1 MNLRAPIV
9 AGLLMLAACEQTS
22 APDPGEAAAPQL
34 GAPTLETEPSRVFA
48 TANEAATGTTGQ
60 LTVSLVQHMGD
71 ASGGGAH
78 EELTLVG
85 ANGVEVRAQIVG
97 AMSPATQLGGQTL
110 RALLGIPVEEPQV
123 LVYRVTGETRRAD
136 RGLCGDIPTSHVVL
150 WEPSGPN
157 EPVMRVIGASGGA
170 PGEQSARA
178 CPRLDYRRA

>member
-1 MNLRAPIV
+1 MNMRALLVV
-9 AGLLMLAACEQTS
+9 ALLVLAACGQAGEQSET
-22 APDPGEAAAPQL
+22 PTEAPQL
-34 GAPTLETEPSRVFA
+34 GAPTPENEPARVFA

-85 ANGVEVRAQIVG
+85 ANGVEVRAQIAG
-97 AMSPATQLGGQTL
+97 AVSPATQLGGQTL

-123 LVYRVTGETRRAD
+123 LVYRVTGETRQGG
-136 RGLCGDIPTSHVVL
+136 RGLCGEGETSHVVV
-150 WEPSGPN
+150 WEPAGPG
-157 EPVMRVIGASGGA
+157 EPVMRVLGASGGA
-170 PGEQSARA
+170 PGEPSGRA